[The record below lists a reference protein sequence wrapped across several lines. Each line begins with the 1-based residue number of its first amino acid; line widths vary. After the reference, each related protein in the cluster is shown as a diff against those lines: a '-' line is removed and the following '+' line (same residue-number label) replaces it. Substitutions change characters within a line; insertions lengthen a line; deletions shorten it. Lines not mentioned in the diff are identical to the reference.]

1 MHLFIFANFTAKIIK
16 TFGLKLYY
24 VLNFLHISTK
34 SYFLWQPN
42 RCVSIFNIKL

>member
-24 VLNFLHISTK
+24 VLNFLLNHIF
-34 SYFLWQPN
+34 YGNQIVVLN
-42 RCVSIFNIKL
+42 L

>member
-1 MHLFIFANFTAKIIK
+1 MHLVIFANFTAKIIK

-34 SYFLWQPN
+34 SYFFMATKSL
-42 RCVSIFNIKL
+42 C

>member
-24 VLNFLHISTK
+24 VLNFLHIVLYVK
-34 SYFLWQPN
+34 
-42 RCVSIFNIKL
+42 KLSPLGWLN

>member
-1 MHLFIFANFTAKIIK
+1 MHLFIFANFNAKIIK

-24 VLNFLHISTK
+24 VLNFLHIPAK

-42 RCVSIFNIKL
+42 RCVKLLDLK

>member
-1 MHLFIFANFTAKIIK
+1 MYLFIFANFTAKIIK

-42 RCVSIFNIKL
+42 RCVKLMSQK

>member
-24 VLNFLHISTK
+24 VLNFLHIYTK

-42 RCVSIFNIKL
+42 RCVKLMSQK

>member
-34 SYFLWQPN
+34 SYFLRQPN
-42 RCVSIFNIKL
+42 RCVKLLGLK

>member
-24 VLNFLHISTK
+24 VLNFLHISIK

-42 RCVSIFNIKL
+42 RCVKLMSQK

>member
-1 MHLFIFANFTAKIIK
+1 MHLLLFAILNAKVLK
-16 TFGLKLYY
+16 TFDLKLYY

-42 RCVSIFNIKL
+42 RCVKLMSQK

>member
-24 VLNFLHISTK
+24 VLTHIAAV
-34 SYFLWQPN
+34 FDE
-42 RCVSIFNIKL
+42 KLKDS